1 MCRRKGFLVTAAAGC
16 RSSASDEKSVQSRG
30 SLLLLLSLPTQ
41 LLDLFP
47 LCESTVG
54 IQLSAGC
61 REWGLK
67 FEMKS
72 FLLPQRFEDYLF
84 VSPPPRFSTPGISF
98 KSHEDKTE
106 ME

>member
-1 MCRRKGFLVTAAAGC
+1 MVTDC
-16 RSSASDEKSVQSRG
+16 RSSAGDEKSVQSRG
-30 SLLLLLSLPTQ
+30 SLLLSLPTQ
-41 LLDLFP
+41 LLAHQLALFP
-47 LCESTVG
+47 LCEGTVG